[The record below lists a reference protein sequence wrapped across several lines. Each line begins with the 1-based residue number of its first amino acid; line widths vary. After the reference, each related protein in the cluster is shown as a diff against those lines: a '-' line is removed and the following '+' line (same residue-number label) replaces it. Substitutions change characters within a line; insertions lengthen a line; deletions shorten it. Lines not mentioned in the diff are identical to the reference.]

1 MIKNK
6 ALALALAGLGL
17 TAPLAHAEE
26 AASPVAGNL
35 TFVSN
40 YVVRGLSQ
48 TNFKPA
54 VQGTVE
60 YSHSSGVYAGL
71 FGSNVSWM
79 GDAWQAPGAGGDAVD
94 PVLGFSPYGSN
105 SKISGSFELDLYA
118 GVRNKFMGDF
128 SYDVGAVYYY
138 YPGTYN
144 LDTSAATGAPG
155 LKKPDTAE
163 VYAGLGW
170 KWFTAKLWYAVS
182 DGVFMVSDARGTT
195 YANLQGTFP
204 IGDSGYTLIGAAGSW
219 MFKGEMENYKN
230 YGVKNDV
237 LDLVD
242 YKIGVTKD
250 FFGFTFGAFYWGS
263 TADKTFK
270 TKENTANNA
279 VGSEVAAWGNR
290 FGKNVGD
297 DTFILQVTK
306 SF

>member
-1 MIKNK
+1 MMKNK
-6 ALALALAGLGL
+6 SLALALAGLGL
-17 TAPLAHAEE
+17 TAPLVYAEEE
-26 AASPVAGNL
+26 AASPVAGNV

-40 YVVRGLSQ
+40 YVVRGVSQ

-60 YSHSSGVYAGL
+60 YSHPSGVYAGL

-79 GDAWQAPGAGGDAVD
+79 GDAWQAPGAGGDAAD

-105 SKISGSFELDLYA
+105 SKISGSFELDVYA
-118 GVRNKFMGDF
+118 GVRNKLAGDL

-170 KWFTAKLWYAVS
+170 KWFTAKVWYAVS
-182 DGVFMVSDARGTT
+182 DGVFMVSNARGTT

-204 IGDSGYTLIGAAGSW
+204 IGDSGFTLIGAAGTW
-219 MFKGEMENYKN
+219 MFKGEMENLKQ
-230 YGVKNDV
+230 YGLKNDI

-250 FFGFTFGAFYWGS
+250 LFGFTFGAFYWGS
-263 TADKTFK
+263 TADKTVTTK
-270 TKENTANNA
+270 TPQ
-279 VGSEVAAWGNR
+279 GGQLAAWGNR

-306 SF
+306 AF